1 MFCTY
6 MSYLNFFNSD
16 PTPNLIPAP
25 QPSQPLQRP
34 PLPQKKQV
42 WESLQAVEC
51 ASRYTEFKIIPLHST
66 TCWNC

>member
-6 MSYLNFFNSD
+6 MSYLNFFDSD

-34 PLPQKKQV
+34 PLPQKNKFGN
-42 WESLQAVEC
+42 L
-51 ASRYTEFKIIPLHST
+51 YKL
-66 TCWNC
+66 

>member
-25 QPSQPLQRP
+25 QPSQ
-34 PLPQKKQV
+34 LPHSPSKKKKQV
-42 WESLQAVEC
+42 WESLQAAEC
-51 ASRYTEFKIIPLHST
+51 ASRYRI
-66 TCWNC
+66 